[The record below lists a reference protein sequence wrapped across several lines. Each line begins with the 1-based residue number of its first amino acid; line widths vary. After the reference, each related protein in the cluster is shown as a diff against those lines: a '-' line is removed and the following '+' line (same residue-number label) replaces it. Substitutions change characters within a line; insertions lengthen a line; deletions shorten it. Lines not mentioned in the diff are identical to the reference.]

1 MLCSCPHS
9 TAGFGLAWELLFVSA
24 VMQMGLA
31 LPMAYYFHRAT
42 TVGLPSN
49 VIVVP
54 LTQLMM
60 PAAVAALASDMSH
73 PGWRK
78 SRYF

>member
-9 TAGFGLAWELLFVSA
+9 TAGFGLAAWELLFVSA

-60 PAAVAALASDMSH
+60 PAAVAALALGYVS
-73 PGWRK
+73 P
-78 SRYF
+78 